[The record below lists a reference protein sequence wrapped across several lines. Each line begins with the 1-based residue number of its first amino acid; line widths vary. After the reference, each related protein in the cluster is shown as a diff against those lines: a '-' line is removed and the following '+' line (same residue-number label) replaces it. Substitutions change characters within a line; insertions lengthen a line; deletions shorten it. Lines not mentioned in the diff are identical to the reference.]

1 MFSAAWTAS
10 LVRLVLL
17 LLAAVVLGVWYGNLF
32 LWLFLATLL
41 ALGWHLFNLYRTER
55 WLRFREEAQVADSLG
70 IWGEVQAHIVRLQRR
85 NRERKKSVRR
95 LLKEFRKS
103 TGAMPDGAIVLNPQN
118 EIVWL
123 NKAASRMLGLRRK
136 VDQGQRIDNLVRH
149 PDFIRHLNSGT
160 AKKPFYITS
169 QLDGS
174 IKLSFQL
181 VPYGQ
186 GQQLLLV
193 KDVTREANLE
203 RMRRDFVANASHELR
218 SPLTVING
226 YLDNLVE
233 EDELQA
239 TWGEPLNEMHRQ
251 AERMNSI
258 ISDLLEL
265 SRLESGSSAANGDI
279 VDVGGILSLL
289 KKEASAVQDAPEVL
303 LSLESQS
310 KLRGSESELHSAFSN
325 LVSNA
330 LKFTQSHGQV
340 SIRWHVDAGG
350 GHMSVSD
357 TGVGIA
363 EEDIPRLTERFY
375 RVDPGRAR
383 QTGGTGLGLA
393 IVKHAL
399 QRHQAT
405 LEIQSELGAGSTF
418 ICHFPTHRLKPAER
432 AVPGKSERLAAK

>member
-1 MFSAAWTAS
+1 MYSAAWTGS
-10 LVRLVLL
+10 LVRLILI
-17 LLAAVVLGVWYGNLF
+17 LLAAVIMGLWYGNLF
-32 LWLFLATLL
+32 LWLFLAALV

-55 WLRFREEAQVADSLG
+55 WLRYPDEAEVPDAAG
-70 IWGEVQAHIVRLQRR
+70 VWREVQAHIVRLQRR

-103 TGAMPDGAIVLNPQN
+103 TGAMPDGAVVLNPQK
-118 EIVWL
+118 EIMWL

-149 PDFIRHLNSGT
+149 PDFIKHLNSGET
-160 AKKPFYITS
+160 KKPFSIIS

-174 IKLSFQL
+174 VQLSFQL
-181 VPYGQ
+181 IPYGQ

-193 KDVTREANLE
+193 KDVTREAHLE

-218 SPLTVING
+218 SPLTVISG

-233 EDELQA
+233 EEDLQA
-239 TWGEPLNEMHRQ
+239 TWGEPLHEMHRQ
-251 AERMNSI
+251 ADRMNSI

-265 SRLESGSSAANGDI
+265 SRLESSSSVANEEV

-289 KKEASAVQDAPEVL
+289 KKEASLLEDAPKVTLALDSEA
-303 LSLESQS
+303 

-330 LKFTQSHGQV
+330 LKFTPPDGQV
-340 SIRWHVDAGG
+340 NIRWHVDDAG

-383 QTGGTGLGLA
+383 HRGGTGLGLA

-399 QRHQAT
+399 LRHQAS
-405 LEIQSELGAGSTF
+405 LEIHSEIGAGSTF
-418 ICHFPTHRLKPAER
+418 TCHFPGQRVKQLPA
-432 AVPGKSERLAAK
+432 